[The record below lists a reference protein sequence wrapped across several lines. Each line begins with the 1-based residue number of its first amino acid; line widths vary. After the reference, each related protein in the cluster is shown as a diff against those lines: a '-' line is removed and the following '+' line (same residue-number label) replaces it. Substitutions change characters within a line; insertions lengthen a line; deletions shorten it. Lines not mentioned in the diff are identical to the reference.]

1 MGEGGAGHLR
11 ALGHREE
18 PGARGCPQPSHVDSA
33 APPLSPSLAEG
44 VTGDRMGAG
53 GQVRSSASLL
63 GLCLIICEKRRQKLE
78 LTSQG

>member
-18 PGARGCPQPSHVDSA
+18 PRGRGCPQPSHVDSA

-44 VTGDRMGAG
+44 VTGDRMGAEG
-53 GQVRSSASLL
+53 TGAELCISSGPLFNHM
-63 GLCLIICEKRRQKLE
+63 
-78 LTSQG
+78 